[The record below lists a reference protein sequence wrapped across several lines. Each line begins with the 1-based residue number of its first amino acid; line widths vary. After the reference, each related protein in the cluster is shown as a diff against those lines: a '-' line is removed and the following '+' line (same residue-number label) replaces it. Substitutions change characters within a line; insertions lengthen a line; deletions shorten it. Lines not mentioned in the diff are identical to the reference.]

1 MNMFRLK
8 TGIDFPIVPEDFEPS
23 GENLLSDV
31 MKMRLEEWE
40 RNRAEDIYVVE
51 LLLADLLFAN
61 EIPV

>member
-1 MNMFRLK
+1 MFRLK